1 MTVLLIQDKLGITEG
16 YKPAFN
22 ELVQGAGFWPSAFRF
37 CSAWRSPLAKKFTLL
52 TRKGNRKA
60 PGPNPEIKDVL
71 ANWLWANV
79 KIHKP
84 DLIICMDPAFLGLVE
99 DSWDIATIDN
109 MRGGVYDF
117 GGIPFIVVPPISAIN
132 TQKKPKDIRAMNDGA
147 ESEDEFNAD
156 NDEDF
161 FVEPYTIPY
170 GERILGADLRKAWRV
185 YSRVQAGNG
194 KRLWTPEVGGI
205 RLVQGKGDAEE
216 ATDYFRECMLASND
230 VETLPD
236 LMLMNVV
243 GWSGLHSVTSEIRTY
258 VFPFYRAKSPQAGT
272 PTDLHDYLKACKRI
286 NDFELPMTYHNGP
299 YDLFWLAR
307 YGMTP
312 RNYAFDSMTM
322 FWSIFPEYPKTL
334 AFVSS
339 ILLDDHQ
346 YWKGDR
352 KSDSWET
359 YLLYN
364 GKDCDRT
371 LRCTLRLIDLLS
383 RSPAQARNFIDAHI
397 RVINGVHMSV
407 RGMRADLV
415 RRAEHGVTLAKD
427 TETRLRRLRH
437 IIADSEFNPN
447 SPAQKSRLL
456 YQLLG
461 AKPRSAKGRF
471 VKKIEDASTGAV
483 AMRAMRNEHPVVG
496 IVVNALM
503 ETMEPAKQTS
513 NLIKMKVAEWD
524 NGPRFYTNY
533 GGVGT
538 TTTRFGSSRAPINVG
553 GNAQNFRKTY
563 RDWLV
568 ADSDSFLLDIDFSAA
583 DDVFVSFESGD
594 PRKIELFRSG
604 RDTHSQNATLFFENW
619 TYQQVVDGK
628 KAKDDRVVHPITG
641 IRQITKKLSHGCNY
655 LMAGLTL
662 LMTAG
667 REAIVA
673 AAKEVGYSDAG
684 LWNQEALA
692 EFCVSRE
699 LLYRGYYTRFARE
712 GKDSWYSDLW
722 REFQDTGG
730 FTTPF
735 GYFQRFLSSRHDK
748 NVLRGLAATAGQ
760 AGTAGRINMAMDEL
774 IHGII
779 RPEFRD
785 APNPHYGQTPRR
797 VTVREHGIDLRL
809 QSHDSL
815 TFNVKFT
822 HPNWQEGVAHI
833 YESMGRPVVIRNK
846 LTGGLEEFRIGLE
859 SEAGFGWGPGL
870 HEVKGNSLEAVK
882 ITLDKILAERQ
893 LTHLKQPMLLTTNP
907 KE

>member
-1 MTVLLIQDKLGITEG
+1 MTILLIQDKLGITEG
-16 YKPAFN
+16 YKPAWN
-22 ELVQGAGFWPSAFRF
+22 ELVVNAGFWPSAFRL
-37 CSAWRSPLAKKFTLL
+37 CSVWRSSLAKSYQLL

-71 ANWLWANV
+71 ARWLWTNV
-79 KIHKP
+79 QLHKATM
-84 DLIICMDPAFLGLVE
+84 IICMDPAFLGIVE

-117 GGIPFIVVPPISAIN
+117 NGIPFVVVPPISAIN

-147 ESEDEFNAD
+147 ESEDEFTAD
-156 NDEDF
+156 NDDDF

-170 GERILGADLRKAWRV
+170 GERILAADLRKAWRV
-185 YSRVQAGNG
+185 YGRLESRAG
-194 KRLWTPEVGGI
+194 RRYEPDVGGI
-205 RLVQGKGDAEE
+205 RLVQSRGDAEE
-216 ATDYFRECMLASND
+216 ATDFMREAALIAND

-236 LMLMNVV
+236 LMLMNVN
-243 GWSGLHSVTSEIRTY
+243 GFSGLHGKTSEIRTY
-258 VFPFYRAKSPQAGT
+258 VFPFYRAKNPQAGT
-272 PTDLHDYLKACKRI
+272 PSDLYHYLIACQQI
-286 NDFELPMTYHNGP
+286 NAFGIPTGYHNGP

-307 YGMTP
+307 YNMLPT
-312 RNYAFDSMTM
+312 NYAFDSMTM
-322 FWSIFPEYPKTL
+322 FWSLFPEYPKTL

-339 ILLDDHQ
+339 MLLDDHQ

-371 LRCTLRLIDLLS
+371 LRCMLRLIDLLS
-383 RSPAQARNFIDAHI
+383 RNPAAARNFMDAHI
-397 RVINGVHMSV
+397 RVINGLHMSL

-415 RRAEHGVTLAKD
+415 RRAEHGVTLAED
-427 TETRLRRLRH
+427 AATRLARLRYLV
-437 IIADSEFNPN
+437 ADSEFNPN
-447 SPAQKSRLL
+447 SAPQKSRLL

-471 VKKIEDASTGAV
+471 VKKLEDASTGAV
-483 AMRAMRNEHPVVG
+483 AMRAMRSEHPVIG
-496 IVVNALM
+496 IVVNAIM
-503 ETMEPAKQTS
+503 EANEPAKQTS
-513 NLIKMKVAEWD
+513 NLINMKVAHWD
-524 NGPRFYTNY
+524 AGPRFYTSY

-538 TTTRFGSSRAPINVG
+538 TTTRFGSSRSPINVG

-568 ADSDSFLLDIDFSAA
+568 ADQDAFLLDIDFSAA

-604 RDTHSQNATLFFENW
+604 RDTHSQNATLFFDNW
-619 TYQQVVDGK
+619 TYDAVVAGK

-673 AAKEVGYSDAG
+673 AAKEVGYADAG

-699 LLYRGYYTRFARE
+699 LLYRRYYTRFARE
-712 GKDSWYSDLW
+712 GADSWYSDLW

-730 FTTPF
+730 FLTPF
-735 GYFQRFLSSRHDK
+735 GYFQRFLSSKSDK

-779 RPEFRD
+779 RPRFRD
-785 APNPHYGQTPRR
+785 APNPHYGRTPRR

-815 TFNVKFT
+815 TFNVNYR

-833 YESMGRPVVIRNK
+833 YESMGRPVIIRNK

-859 SEAGFGWGPGL
+859 SEVGFAWGPGL
-870 HEVKGNSLEAVK
+870 KEVKGNSLEAVK
-882 ITLDKILAERQ
+882 VTLDLILEQREITRLQ
-893 LTHLKQPMLLTTNP
+893 EPMLLTHQP
-907 KE
+907 

>member
-1 MTVLLIQDKLGITEG
+1 MTILLIQDKLGITEG
-16 YKPAFN
+16 YKPTWDRM
-22 ELVQGAGFWPSAFRF
+22 VTGAGLWPSNFRLI
-37 CSAWRSPLAKKFTLL
+37 SAWRSVLAQKYHLL

-71 ANWLWANV
+71 EQWLQTSV
-79 KIHKP
+79 TLHKATM
-84 DLIICMDPAFLGLVE
+84 IVCMDAAFLGLVE
-99 DSWDIATIDN
+99 PSWDIATIDN
-109 MRGGVYDF
+109 MRGGVYDWH
-117 GGIPFIVVPPISAIN
+117 GLPFLVVPPISAVN

-147 ESEDEFNAD
+147 ESEDEFTAD
-156 NDEDF
+156 DDEDF

-170 GERILGADLRKAWRV
+170 GERILGADLRKAWRI
-185 YSRVQAGNG
+185 YSRVQRGQVPS
-194 KRLWTPEVGGI
+194 RWEPEVGGI
-205 RLVQGKGDAEE
+205 RLVQSRGDAEE
-216 ATDYFRECMLASND
+216 ATDFFRESVVNSND

-236 LMLMNVV
+236 KMLMNVV
-243 GWSGLHSVTSEIRTY
+243 GFSGLHGKTSEIRTY
-258 VFPFYRAKSPQAGT
+258 VFPFYVAKNHTMGTPIDLYHYLIACQRINNFGT
-272 PTDLHDYLKACKRI
+272 PT
-286 NDFELPMTYHNGP
+286 MYHNGP

-307 YGMTP
+307 YQMLPT
-312 RNYAFDSMTM
+312 NYAFDTMTG
-322 FWSIFPEYPKTL
+322 FWSLFPEYPKTL

-339 ILLDDHQ
+339 MLLDDHQ

-371 LRCTLRLIDLLS
+371 LRNGLRLIDLIG
-383 RSPAQARNFIDAHI
+383 RDPAVARNFIDAHI
-397 RVINGVHMSV
+397 RVINGLHMSL

-415 RRAEHGVTLAKD
+415 RRAEHGVTLAED
-427 TETRLRRLRH
+427 TEKRLARLRYLV
-437 IIADSEFNPN
+437 ADEEFNPN
-447 SPAQKSRLL
+447 SPKQKSRLL
-456 YQLLG
+456 YELLG

-483 AMRAMRNEHPVVG
+483 AMRAMRSEHPVIG
-496 IVVNALM
+496 IVVNSIM

-513 NLIKMKVAEWD
+513 NLIQMKVAEWPD
-524 NGPRFYTNY
+524 GPRFYTSY

-538 TTTRFGSSRAPINVG
+538 TTTRFGSSRSPINVG
-553 GNAQNFRKTY
+553 GNAQNFRKNY

-568 ADSDSFLLDIDFSAA
+568 ADNDSFLLDIDFSAA

-604 RDTHSQNATLFFENW
+604 RDTHSQNATLFFPNW
-619 TYQQVVDGK
+619 TYDAVVAGK
-628 KAKDDRVVHPITG
+628 RAKDDRVVHPITG

-673 AAKEVGYSDAG
+673 AAKEVGYADAG
-684 LWNQEALA
+684 LWTQERLA

-699 LLYRGYYTRFARE
+699 LLYRGFYTRFKRE
-712 GKDSWYSDLW
+712 GVESWYSDLW

-730 FTTPF
+730 FLTAF
-735 GYFQRFLSSRHDK
+735 GYFQRFLSAKHDK

-785 APNPHYGQTPRR
+785 APNPDYGRTPRR

-815 TFNVKFT
+815 TFNVRYT
-822 HPNWQEGVAHI
+822 HPNWQEGVAFI
-833 YESMGRPVVIRNK
+833 YEAMGRPVVIRNK
-846 LTGGLEEFRIGLE
+846 LTGGLEQFKINLE
-859 SEAGFGWGPGL
+859 SEVGFAWGPGL

-882 ITLDKILAERQ
+882 VTLDLSLEEREIKRAA
-893 LTHLKQPMLLTTNP
+893 LKQLA
-907 KE
+907 

>member
-1 MTVLLIQDKLGITEG
+1 MTILLLQDKLGITDG
-16 YKPAFN
+16 YKPIW
-22 ELVQGAGFWPSAFRF
+22 ERMVTGAGLWPSNFRLV
-37 CSAWRSPLAKKFTLL
+37 SAWKSQLAGKYTLL

-71 ANWLWANV
+71 ERWLDTSIQLQKATMIV
-79 KIHKP
+79 
-84 DLIICMDPAFLGLVE
+84 CMDPAFLGMVE
-99 DSWDIATIDN
+99 SSWDIATIDN
-109 MRGGVYDF
+109 MRGGVYDYK
-117 GGIPFIVVPPISAIN
+117 GKPFMVIPPISAIN

-147 ESEDEFNAD
+147 ESEDEFNAED
-156 NDEDF
+156 DEDF

-170 GERILGADLRKAWRV
+170 GERILGADLRKVWRV
-185 YSRVQAGNG
+185 YSRVQRGEAP
-194 KRLWTPEVGGI
+194 RVWEPEVGGI
-205 RLVQGKGDAEE
+205 RLVMSRGDASE
-216 ATDYFRECMLASND
+216 ATDFFRESVFNSND

-236 LMLMNVV
+236 KMLMNVN
-243 GWSGLHSVTSEIRTY
+243 GFSGLHGKTSEIRTY
-258 VFPFYRAKSPQAGT
+258 VFPFYMAKNPTMGT
-272 PTDLHDYLKACKRI
+272 PTDLLYYLKACKQI
-286 NDFELPMTYHNGP
+286 NDFGVPTAYHNGP

-307 YGMTP
+307 YNMLP
-312 RNYAFDSMTM
+312 KNYAFDTMTG

-371 LRCTLRLIDLLS
+371 LRCGLRLIDLIG
-383 RSPAQARNFIDAHI
+383 REPAVARNFIDAHV
-397 RVINGVHMSV
+397 RVINGVHMSL
-407 RGMRADLV
+407 RGMRADLE
-415 RRAEHGVTLAKD
+415 RRTEHGITLADD
-427 TETRLRRLRH
+427 TEKRLARLRYLV
-437 IIADSEFNPN
+437 ADSEFNPN
-447 SPAQKSRLL
+447 SPKQKSRLL
-456 YQLLG
+456 YELLG
-461 AKPRSAKGRF
+461 ARPRSAKGRF

-483 AMRAMRNEHPVVG
+483 AMRAMRSEHPVIG
-496 IVVNALM
+496 IVVNSIM

-513 NLIKMKVAEWD
+513 NLINMKVAHWE
-524 NGPRFYTNY
+524 NGPRFYTSY

-538 TTTRFGSSRAPINVG
+538 TTTRFGSSRSPINVG

-568 ADSDSFLLDIDFSAA
+568 ADADSFLLDIDFSAA

-604 RDTHSQNATLFFENW
+604 RDTHSQNATLFFKNW
-619 TYQQVVDGK
+619 TYDQVLAGK

-684 LWNQEALA
+684 LWNQERLA

-699 LLYRGYYTRFARE
+699 LLYREFYTRFKRE
-712 GKDSWYSDLW
+712 GVDSWYSDLW
-722 REFQDTGG
+722 REFLETGG
-730 FTTPF
+730 FLTPF
-735 GYFQRFLSSRHDK
+735 GYFQRFLASKSDK

-779 RPEFRD
+779 RPRFRD
-785 APNPHYGQTPRR
+785 APNPHYGRTPRR
-797 VTVREHGIDLRL
+797 VSVREHGIDLRL

-822 HPNWQEGVAHI
+822 HPNWQEGVAFI

-846 LTGGLEEFRIGLE
+846 LTHELEEFAIGLE
-859 SEAGFGWGPGL
+859 SEVGFAWGPGL
-870 HEVKGNSLEAVK
+870 NEVKGNSLEAVK
-882 ITLDKILAERQ
+882 ISLDLSFEKREAARAKRLELVSISR
-893 LTHLKQPMLLTTNP
+893 
-907 KE
+907 